1 MNPVAAESD
10 PARDT
15 ITQIANE
22 EKPER
27 LVSQLKRL
35 KTLDLPS
42 RHHLSL
48 VDIHPDRLHKTL
60 LITYEHQPEN
70 FENLL
75 SLEGVGPKTLR
86 ALGLIS
92 ELIYDKQVSLRDP
105 ARYSFAHGGKDGHP
119 YPVDRKT
126 YDRSIEVLHQALE
139 RAKVGDKEKIAALRR
154 LRAWL

>member
-1 MNPVAAESD
+1 MNVVAAESD

-48 VDIHPDRLHKTL
+48 ADIHPDRLHKTL

-75 SLEGVGPKTLR
+75 SLEGVGSKTLR
-86 ALGLIS
+86 ALGFVS
-92 ELIYDKQVSLRDP
+92 EAIYDVPGSL
-105 ARYSFAHGGKDGHP
+105 
-119 YPVDRKT
+119 
-126 YDRSIEVLHQALE
+126 
-139 RAKVGDKEKIAALRR
+139 
-154 LRAWL
+154 